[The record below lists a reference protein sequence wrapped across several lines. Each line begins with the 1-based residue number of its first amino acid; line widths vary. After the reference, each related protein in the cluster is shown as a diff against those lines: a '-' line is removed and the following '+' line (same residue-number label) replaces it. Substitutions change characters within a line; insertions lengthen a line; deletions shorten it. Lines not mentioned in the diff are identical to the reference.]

1 MEENSKEQ
9 TYYVEKI
16 QRVSEIRTKPSAC
29 EFRPLSYF
37 ADVIYALGVDGRA
50 VGYSQSKQTLL
61 IPYKIKPES
70 CKEAMKQLQEQGYDF
85 AQDCRFINFV
95 SRVSHVPYICT
106 IPRRGIQAIECFPDA
121 EVYLVDDNVL
131 GYSPAQETL
140 LVLKKNS
147 VTRTINSLKN
157 RKPWG
162 FLHGDVMLAS
172 FEFSSD
178 LLYR

>member
-1 MEENSKEQ
+1 MEKNPKEQ

-16 QRVSEIRTKPSAC
+16 QRVSEIRTEPSAC
-29 EFRPLSYF
+29 IFRPLSYF
-37 ADVIYALGVDGRA
+37 PDVIQALWIDGIV

-70 CKEAMKQLQEQGYDF
+70 CKVVIKRLQEQGYEF
-85 AQDCRFINFV
+85 AENCRFINFV
-95 SRVSHVPYICT
+95 SRVEHVPYICT
-106 IPRRGIQAIECFPDA
+106 IPRRGIQAISCYPDA
-121 EVYLVDDNVL
+121 EVYLVDDDVL
-131 GYSPAQETL
+131 GYSPSQETL
-140 LVLKKNS
+140 LVLKRNS

-172 FEFSSD
+172 FEFSSN